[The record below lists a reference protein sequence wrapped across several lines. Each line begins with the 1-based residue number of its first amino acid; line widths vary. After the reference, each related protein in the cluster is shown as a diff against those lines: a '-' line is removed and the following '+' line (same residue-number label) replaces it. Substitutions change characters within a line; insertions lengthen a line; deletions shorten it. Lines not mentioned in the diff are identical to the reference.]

1 MPGAG
6 IPRAL
11 GVGCALLMVL
21 SGLTMMAGADKS
33 EDKVRVIVL
42 FKEKV
47 DKNMVEDCGGEI
59 TDTYDIIPGVVA
71 EMTQSDIKELK
82 KNDKIEDVEEDAIA
96 EIQGQTTGWGI
107 TQIRANDAWSI
118 SKGANINVAVMD
130 TGIDA
135 DHEDLKVVDGVKI
148 IKGVTTEDVYNDD
161 NGHGTHCAGIIA
173 ATNNDLGVV
182 GVAYSASLY
191 AIKVL
196 DSGGSGYYTDMI
208 KGLDWAIS
216 HGVQVVSMSFGGQT
230 STKAFESACKNA
242 QSKGLVL
249 VAAAGNGGNAK
260 VLYPAAYSSVIAVGA
275 TDSSN
280 ARASWSS
287 YGSQLDIMAPGVGI
301 YSTYNDGGY
310 TTLSG
315 TSMACPHVSGTVA
328 LVLAT
333 TIPAT
338 YDANKNG
345 KWDPTEVQNRLQKTA
360 TNLGTAG
367 WDKYTGYGLVNAY
380 AAVGGT

>member
-1 MPGAG
+1 
-6 IPRAL
+6 
-11 GVGCALLMVL
+11 
-21 SGLTMMAGADKS
+21 
-33 EDKVRVIVL
+33 
-42 FKEKV
+42 
-47 DKNMVEDCGGEI
+47 
-59 TDTYDIIPGVVA
+59 
-71 EMTQSDIKELK
+71 
-82 KNDKIEDVEEDAIA
+82 
-96 EIQGQTTGWGI
+96 
-107 TQIRANDAWSI
+107 
-118 SKGANINVAVMD
+118 MD

-135 DHEDLKVVDGVKI
+135 DHEDLTVVDGVKI

-173 ATNNDLGVV
+173 AKNNDLGVV
-182 GVAYSASLY
+182 GVACSASLY

-216 HGVQVVSMSFGGQT
+216 HGVHVVSMSFGGQT

-280 ARASWSS
+280 ARASSSS

-333 TIPAT
+333 KIPAT

-345 KWDPTEVQNRLQKTA
+345 IWDPTEVQNCLQKTA
-360 TNLGTAG
+360 TDLGTAG